1 MSGFEVEEQ
10 IRINSLKEVQASHFM
25 SKRKKNVRGPF
36 LDISATWCR
45 SMLDSSKESCA
56 TGQNVW
62 QYVKLNS
69 QKM

>member
-1 MSGFEVEEQ
+1 
-10 IRINSLKEVQASHFM
+10 M